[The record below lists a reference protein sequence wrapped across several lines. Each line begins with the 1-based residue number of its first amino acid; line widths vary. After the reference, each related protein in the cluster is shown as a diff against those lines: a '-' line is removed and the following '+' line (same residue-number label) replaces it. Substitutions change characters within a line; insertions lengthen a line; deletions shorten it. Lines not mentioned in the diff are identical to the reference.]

1 MEAHELLNGMNFGR
15 VDAETDSRFDSCFIG
30 TEMLRHILQPQH
42 SLVIGSK
49 GSGKSAAFRLLCQ
62 DRKRVESLLTKD
74 YEELFFIP
82 VYGLQTDDDLP
93 GLEFQDLHFS
103 SIDDFRNFWLMY
115 IGLKTA
121 ATLSHNERLAE
132 IVAKSKS
139 KELKSGY
146 RVIRNVVR
154 DMGIG
159 RDPGSFAK
167 FKFKIKNLVRP
178 RMNAEVLESDA
189 FNRLLS
195 VDFPHRTGMSVK
207 ALLDTIDTVL
217 EEANCV
223 AWIILD
229 KLDLLFIDDFV
240 KLKSAITALVQILVE
255 HGNRFK
261 NTQFK
266 IFLRNDIY
274 RQLRIVNKSHLVTYT
289 QEMKWKEH
297 LLMKLL
303 VSRAVADDNV
313 REWVSNALGEPIEVA
328 HVIQGNDAFVQKVFY
343 AIFEPSLNG
352 NGNGNGNGKGSLPVV
367 PFTHIWM
374 LKHLTDGMGHIY
386 PRELIHLGNIAVEK
400 QRDLNP
406 AAGRHASTRLISAAA
421 LREAFAEVSVYR
433 CDTYLYSEFPHLAA
447 HFDLFRGSDKATFHR
462 SELYELFEGL
472 EPNGDEGIR
481 SIYDAGLITPL
492 GRTVDSSMEF
502 KVPLLYRVGLG
513 ITQRGSKIRSDRK
526 SAKEEAENAEISRFE
541 NMII

>member
-1 MEAHELLNGMNFGR
+1 
-15 VDAETDSRFDSCFIG
+15 
-30 TEMLRHILQPQH
+30 
-42 SLVIGSK
+42 
-49 GSGKSAAFRLLCQ
+49 
-62 DRKRVESLLTKD
+62 
-74 YEELFFIP
+74 
-82 VYGLQTDDDLP
+82 
-93 GLEFQDLHFS
+93 
-103 SIDDFRNFWLMY
+103 
-115 IGLKTA
+115 
-121 ATLSHNERLAE
+121 
-132 IVAKSKS
+132 
-139 KELKSGY
+139 
-146 RVIRNVVR
+146 VIRNVVR

-207 ALLDTIDTVL
+207 ALLDTIDMVL

-223 AWIILD
+223 AWVLLD
-229 KLDLLFIDDFV
+229 KLDLLFIDDFT
-240 KLKSAITALVQILVE
+240 KLKAAITALVQILVE

-289 QEMKWKEH
+289 QEMRWKEH

-303 VSRAVADDNV
+303 VSRAIADDNV
-313 REWVSNALGEPIEVA
+313 REWVSGSLGEPIEVA
-328 HVIQGNDAFVQKVFY
+328 HVIQGDDAFVRKVFY
-343 AIFEPSLNG
+343 EIFEPTLNG
-352 NGNGNGNGKGSLPVV
+352 NSGGSGNGPDPAV

-400 QRDLNP
+400 QRDINR
-406 AAGRHASTRLISAAA
+406 AAGKHASTRLISAAA
-421 LREAFAEVSVYR
+421 LREAFADVSVYR

-462 SELYELFEGL
+462 SELYELFSKL

-481 SIYDAGLITPL
+481 SIYDAGLIAPQ

-502 KVPLLYRVGLG
+502 KVPLLYRIGLG
-513 ITQRGSKIRSDRK
+513 ITQRGSKIRAAGK
-526 SAKEEAENAEISRFE
+526 SRNEEAVDAEIARIE

>member
-1 MEAHELLNGMNFGR
+1 MEPQELLLGMNFGR

-30 TEMLRHILQPQH
+30 TEMLRHVLQPQH
-42 SLVIGSK
+42 SLVLGSK

-62 DRKRVESLLTKD
+62 DRNRVASLLPKD

-82 VYGLQTDDDLP
+82 VYGQQTDDDLP

-103 SIDDFRNFWLMY
+103 GIDDFRNFWLMY
-115 IGLKTA
+115 IGLKSA

-132 IVAKSKS
+132 IVDKSKS
-139 KELKSGY
+139 NELKHGY
-146 RVIRNVVR
+146 KTIRNVVR
-154 DMGIG
+154 DLGIS
-159 RDPGSFAK
+159 REPGGFAR
-167 FKFKIKNLVRP
+167 FKFRIKNFVRP
-178 RMNAEVLESDA
+178 RVNAEVLESEA

-207 ALLDTIDTVL
+207 ALLDTIDMVL
-217 EEANCV
+217 EKSNCA
-223 AWIILD
+223 AWVLLD
-229 KLDLLFIDDFV
+229 KLDLLFIDDFQ
-240 KLKSAITALVQILVE
+240 KLKSAITALVQVLVE
-255 HGNRFK
+255 HGNRFR

-313 REWVSNALGEPIEVA
+313 RAFVSSSLGEPIEVA
-328 HVIQGNDAFVQKVFY
+328 HVIQGDEMLVQKVFY

-352 NGNGNGNGKGSLPVV
+352 GESSPDAI
-367 PFTHIWM
+367 PFTHVWLM
-374 LKHLTDGMGHIY
+374 KHLVDGMGHIY
-386 PRELIHLGNIAVEK
+386 PRELIHLGNLAVEK
-400 QRDLNP
+400 QREINR
-406 AAGRHASTRLISAAA
+406 AEGRHASSRLISAAA
-421 LREAFAEVSVYR
+421 LREAFADVSVYR

-447 HFDLFRGSDKATFHR
+447 HFDLFRGSEKATFHR
-462 SELYELFEGL
+462 SELYELFEKL
-472 EPNGDEGIR
+472 EPNGDEAIR
-481 SIYDAGLITPL
+481 SIYDAGLVTPM

-502 KVPLLYRVGLG
+502 KVPLLYRIGLG
-513 ITQRGSKIRSDRK
+513 ITQRGSRLRGNGKGQK
-526 SAKEEAENAEISRFE
+526 SVVGEEPSYED
-541 NMII
+541 III

>member
-1 MEAHELLNGMNFGR
+1 
-15 VDAETDSRFDSCFIG
+15 
-30 TEMLRHILQPQH
+30 MLRHVLQPQH
-42 SLVIGSK
+42 SLVLGSK

-62 DRKRVESLLTKD
+62 DRNRVSSLLPRD

-103 SIDDFRNFWLMY
+103 SIDDFRNFWLLY
-115 IGLKTA
+115 IGLKSA
-121 ATLSHNERLAE
+121 ATLSHNERLGE
-132 IVAKSKS
+132 IVSKSKS
-139 KELKSGY
+139 KELKDGFKT
-146 RVIRNVVR
+146 IRNVIR
-154 DMGIG
+154 DLGIS
-159 RDPGSFAK
+159 REPGAFAK
-167 FKFKIKNLVRP
+167 FKFKIKNMVRP
-178 RMNAEVLESDA
+178 KVNNEVLESEA

-195 VDFPHRTGMSVK
+195 IDFPHRTGMSVK
-207 ALLDTIDTVL
+207 ALLDTIDMVL
-217 EEANCV
+217 EKSNCV
-223 AWIILD
+223 AWVLLD
-229 KLDLLFIDDFV
+229 KLDLLFIDDFT

-274 RQLRIVNKSHLVTYT
+274 RQLRIVNKSHLVSYT

-303 VSRAVADDNV
+303 VSRAVADDSV
-313 REWVSNALGEPIEVA
+313 REYVSEFLGEKVEVA
-328 HVIQGNDAFVQKVFY
+328 HVIQGDEIFVQKVFY
-343 AIFEPSLNG
+343 AIFEPSLGGG
-352 NGNGNGNGKGSLPVV
+352 NGNGGTAAQDAV
-367 PFTHIWM
+367 PFTHIWL

-400 QRDLNP
+400 QREINR
-406 AAGRHASTRLISAAA
+406 AEGKHASSRLISSAA

-462 SELYELFEGL
+462 SELYKLFEKL
-472 EPNGDEGIR
+472 EPNGDEAIR
-481 SIYDAGLITPL
+481 SIYDAGLITPM

-502 KVPLLYRVGLG
+502 KVPLLYRTGLG
-513 ITQRGSKIRSDRK
+513 ITQRGSKLRSNGK
-526 SAKEEAENAEISRFE
+526 GQKTVVEESNYED
-541 NMII
+541 III

>member
-42 SLVIGSK
+42 SLVLGSK
-49 GSGKSAAFRLLCQ
+49 GSGKSAAFRLLSK
-62 DRKRVESLLTKD
+62 DRSRVESLLTND

-82 VYGLQTDDDLP
+82 VYGQQTDDDLP

-115 IGLKTA
+115 IGLKSA
-121 ATLSHNERLAE
+121 ATLSHNERLEE

-139 KELKSGY
+139 KDLKQGF
-146 RVIRNVVR
+146 RVIKNVVR
-154 DMGIG
+154 DMGIS

-167 FKFKIKNLVRP
+167 FKFRMKNLVRP

-207 ALLDTIDTVL
+207 ALLDTIDMVL

-223 AWIILD
+223 AWVLLD
-229 KLDLLFIDDFV
+229 KLDLLFIDDFE

-313 REWVSNALGEPIEVA
+313 REWVSNSLGEAIEVA
-328 HVIQGNDAFVQKVFY
+328 HVIQGDDAFVQKVFY
-343 AIFEPSLNG
+343 QIFEPSLNSNA
-352 NGNGNGNGKGSLPVV
+352 NGNGEDPAV

-400 QRDLNP
+400 QRDLNR
-406 AAGRHASTRLISAAA
+406 AAGRHASTRLISSAA
-421 LREAFAEVSVYR
+421 LREAFADVSVYR

-462 SELYELFEGL
+462 SELYDLFAKL

-481 SIYDAGLITPL
+481 SIYDAGLIAPM

-502 KVPLLYRVGLG
+502 KVPLLYRIGLG
-513 ITQRGSKIRSDRK
+513 ITQRGSKIRAQVKGRN
-526 SAKEEAENAEISRFE
+526 ETAEDAEIARFE

>member
-1 MEAHELLNGMNFGR
+1 MEPQELLLGMNFGR

-30 TEMLRHILQPQH
+30 TDMLRHVLQAQH
-42 SLVIGSK
+42 SLVLGSK

-62 DRKRVESLLTKD
+62 DRNRVASLLPKD

-82 VYGLQTDDDLP
+82 VYGQQTDDDLP
-93 GLEFQDLHFS
+93 GLEFQDLHFD

-115 IGLKTA
+115 IGLKSA
-121 ATLSHNERLAE
+121 ATLSHNARLAE
-132 IVAKSKS
+132 IVAKSRNR
-139 KELKSGY
+139 ELREGF

-154 DMGIG
+154 DMGIT
-159 RDPGSFAK
+159 REPGAFAK
-167 FKFKIKNLVRP
+167 FKFRIKNLVKP
-178 RMNAEVLESDA
+178 RVNAAVLESEA
-189 FNRLLS
+189 FNKLLS

-207 ALLDTIDTVL
+207 ALLDTIDLVL
-217 EEANCV
+217 EKSNCV
-223 AWIILD
+223 AWVLLD
-229 KLDLLFIDDFV
+229 KLDLIFIDDFNR
-240 KLKSAITALVQILVE
+240 LKSAITALVQILVE

-274 RQLRIVNKSHLVTYT
+274 RQLRIVNKSHLVSYT

-313 REWVSNALGEPIEVA
+313 RAHVSAFLGEPVEVA
-328 HVIQGNDAFVQKVFY
+328 HVIQGDEITVQKVFY

-352 NGNGNGNGKGSLPVV
+352 NGQEDAV
-367 PFTHIWM
+367 PFTHVWL
-374 LKHLTDGMGHIY
+374 LKHLTDGMGNIY

-400 QRDLNP
+400 QREINR
-406 AAGRHASTRLISAAA
+406 AEGKHASSRLISAAA

-433 CDTYLYSEFPHLAA
+433 CDTYLYSEFPHLAG

-462 SELYELFEGL
+462 SELYKLFEKL
-472 EPNGDEGIR
+472 EPNGDEAIR

-502 KVPLLYRVGLG
+502 KVPLLYRTGLG
-513 ITQRGSKIRSDRK
+513 ITQRGSRLRSNGKGQK
-526 SAKEEAENAEISRFE
+526 SVVEESNLEDIV
-541 NMII
+541 I

>member
-1 MEAHELLNGMNFGR
+1 MEPLELLQGMNFGR

-42 SLVIGSK
+42 SLVLGSK

-62 DRKRVESLLTKD
+62 DRNRVGSLLPKN

-103 SIDDFRNFWLMY
+103 SIDDFRNFWLLY
-115 IGLKTA
+115 IGLKSA
-121 ATLSHNERLAE
+121 ATLSHSERMEE
-132 IVAKSKS
+132 IVHKSKS
-139 KELKSGY
+139 KEVKNGY
-146 RVIRNVVR
+146 KTIKNVIR
-154 DMGIG
+154 DLGIS
-159 RDPGSFAK
+159 REPGAFAK
-167 FKFKIKNLVRP
+167 FKFKIKNMVRP
-178 RMNAEVLESDA
+178 RVNAEILESDA

-207 ALLDTIDTVL
+207 ALLDTIDMVL
-217 EEANCV
+217 EKSNCA
-223 AWIILD
+223 AWVMLD
-229 KLDLLFIDDFV
+229 KLDLLFIDDFT

-274 RQLRIVNKSHLVTYT
+274 RQLRIVNKSHLVSYT
-289 QEMKWKEH
+289 QEMKWKDH

-313 REWVSNALGEPIEVA
+313 RDYVSELLGEPIAVA
-328 HVIQGNDAFVQKVFY
+328 DVIQGDEMLVQKVFY

-352 NGNGNGNGKGSLPVV
+352 GGQADAV
-367 PFTHIWM
+367 PFTHIWLM
-374 LKHLTDGMGHIY
+374 KHLTDGMGHIY

-400 QRDLNP
+400 QREINR
-406 AAGRHASTRLISAAA
+406 AEGKHASARLISAAA

-447 HFDLFRGSDKATFHR
+447 HFDLFRGREKATFHR
-462 SELYELFEGL
+462 SELYELFEKL
-472 EPNGDEGIR
+472 EPNGDEAIR
-481 SIYDAGLITPL
+481 SIYDAGLITPM
-492 GRTVDSSMEF
+492 GRTADSSMEF
-502 KVPLLYRVGLG
+502 KVPLLYRTGLG
-513 ITQRGSKIRSDRK
+513 ITQRGSKLRSNGRGQK
-526 SAKEEAENAEISRFE
+526 SVVEESSYED
-541 NMII
+541 IIL

>member
-42 SLVIGSK
+42 SLVLGSK
-49 GSGKSAAFRLLCQ
+49 GSGKSAAFRLLSK
-62 DRKRVESLLTKD
+62 DRSRVESLLTKD

-82 VYGLQTDDDLP
+82 VYGQQTDDDLP

-115 IGLKTA
+115 IGLKSA
-121 ATLSHNERLAE
+121 ATLSHNERLEE

-139 KELKSGY
+139 KDLKQGF
-146 RVIRNVVR
+146 RVIKNVVR
-154 DMGIG
+154 DMGIS

-167 FKFKIKNLVRP
+167 FKFRMKNLVRP

-207 ALLDTIDTVL
+207 ALLDTIDMVL

-223 AWIILD
+223 AWVLLD
-229 KLDLLFIDDFV
+229 KLDLLFIDDFE

-313 REWVSNALGEPIEVA
+313 REWVSNSLGEAIEVA
-328 HVIQGNDAFVQKVFY
+328 HVIQGDDAFVQKVFY
-343 AIFEPSLNG
+343 QIFEPSLNSNA
-352 NGNGNGNGKGSLPVV
+352 NGNGEDPAV

-400 QRDLNP
+400 QRDLNR
-406 AAGRHASTRLISAAA
+406 AAGRHASTRLISSAA
-421 LREAFAEVSVYR
+421 LREAFADVSVYR

-462 SELYELFEGL
+462 SELYDLFAKL

-481 SIYDAGLITPL
+481 SIYDAGLIAPM

-502 KVPLLYRVGLG
+502 KVPLLYRIGLG
-513 ITQRGSKIRSDRK
+513 ITQRGSKIRAQVKGRN
-526 SAKEEAENAEISRFE
+526 ETAEDAEIARFE

>member
-1 MEAHELLNGMNFGR
+1 MNFGR

-42 SLVIGSK
+42 SLVLGSK
-49 GSGKSAAFRLLCQ
+49 GSGKSAAFRLLAQ
-62 DRKRVESLLTKD
+62 DRSRVESLLTKD

-115 IGLKTA
+115 IGLKSA

-132 IVAKSKS
+132 IVNESKS
-139 KELKSGY
+139 KELKQGFK
-146 RVIRNVVR
+146 VIRNVVR
-154 DMGIG
+154 DMGIE
-159 RDPGSFAK
+159 RDPRSFAK

-207 ALLDTIDTVL
+207 ALLDTIDMVL

-223 AWIILD
+223 AWVLLD
-229 KLDLLFIDDFV
+229 KLDLLFIDDFD
-240 KLKSAITALVQILVE
+240 KLKAAITALVQILVE

-303 VSRAVADDNV
+303 VSRAIADDNV
-313 REWVSNALGEPIEVA
+313 REWVSGSLGEPIEVA
-328 HVIQGNDAFVQKVFY
+328 HVIQGDDAFVRKVFY
-343 AIFEPSLNG
+343 EIFEPTLNSNGG
-352 NGNGNGNGKGSLPVV
+352 NAGNSQEPAV

-400 QRDLNP
+400 QRDINR
-406 AAGRHASTRLISAAA
+406 AAGKHASTRLISAAA
-421 LREAFAEVSVYR
+421 LREAFADVSVYR

-462 SELYELFEGL
+462 SELYDLFSKL

-481 SIYDAGLITPL
+481 SIYDAGLITPQ

-502 KVPLLYRVGLG
+502 KVPLLYRIGLG
-513 ITQRGSKIRSDRK
+513 ITQRGSKIRAGVK
-526 SAKEEAENAEISRFE
+526 SRNEESIDAEIARIE
-541 NMII
+541 NMLI

>member
-42 SLVIGSK
+42 SLVLGSK
-49 GSGKSAAFRLLCQ
+49 GSGKSAAFRLLSK
-62 DRKRVESLLTKD
+62 DRSRVDSLLTKD

-82 VYGLQTDDDLP
+82 VYGQQTDDDLP

-115 IGLKTA
+115 IGLKSA
-121 ATLSHNERLAE
+121 ATLSHNDRLAE
-132 IVAKSKS
+132 IVAASKS
-139 KELKSGY
+139 KELKRGFKA
-146 RVIRNVVR
+146 IKNVVR
-154 DMGIG
+154 DMGIS
-159 RDPGSFAK
+159 RDPGSLSK
-167 FKFKIKNLVRP
+167 LKFKIKNMTRP

-195 VDFPHRTGMSVK
+195 VEFPHRTGMSVK
-207 ALLDTIDTVL
+207 ALLDTIDMVL

-223 AWIILD
+223 AWVLLD
-229 KLDLLFIDDFV
+229 KLDLLFIDDFE

-303 VSRAVADDNV
+303 VSRAIADDNV
-313 REWVSNALGEPIEVA
+313 REWVSNALGEQIEVS
-328 HVIQGNDAFVQKVFY
+328 HVIQGDDAFVQKVY
-343 AIFEPSLNG
+343 YQIFEPSLNS
-352 NGNGNGNGKGSLPVV
+352 NGNGNGNDSVPAV

-400 QRDLNP
+400 QRDMNR
-406 AAGRHASTRLISAAA
+406 AAGKHASTRLISSAA
-421 LREAFAEVSVYR
+421 LREAFADVSVYR

-462 SELYELFEGL
+462 SELYDLFAKL

-481 SIYDAGLITPL
+481 SIYDAGLITPM

-502 KVPLLYRVGLG
+502 KVPLLYRIGLG
-513 ITQRGSKIRSDRK
+513 ITQRGSRIRAGGK
-526 SAKEEAENAEISRFE
+526 TKNEEAEDADIPRVE

>member
-1 MEAHELLNGMNFGR
+1 MEPHELLNGMNFGR

-30 TEMLRHILQPQH
+30 TEMLRHVLQPQH
-42 SLVIGSK
+42 SLVLGSK

-62 DRKRVESLLTKD
+62 DRNRVESLLPKN

-103 SIDDFRNFWLMY
+103 SIDDFRNFWLLY
-115 IGLKTA
+115 IGLKSA
-121 ATLSHNERLAE
+121 ATLSHNKRLEE
-132 IVAKSKS
+132 IVNKSRS
-139 KELKSGY
+139 KQLKTGF
-146 RVIRNVVR
+146 RTIRNVIR
-154 DMGIG
+154 DLGIS
-159 RDPGSFAK
+159 REPGSFAK

-178 RMNAEVLESDA
+178 RVNAQVLESEA

-195 VDFPHRTGMSVK
+195 IDFPHRTGMSVK
-207 ALLDTIDTVL
+207 ALLDTIDMVL
-217 EEANCV
+217 EESNCV
-223 AWIILD
+223 AWVLLD
-229 KLDLLFIDDFV
+229 KLDLLFIDDFQ

-274 RQLRIVNKSHLVTYT
+274 RQLRIVNKSHLVSYT

-303 VSRAVADDNV
+303 VSRGVADDNV
-313 REWVSNALGEPIEVA
+313 REHVSAFLGEPIEVA
-328 HVIQGNDAFVQKVFY
+328 DVIQGDEALVKKVFY

-352 NGNGNGNGKGSLPVV
+352 NGSPEAEAV
-367 PFTHIWM
+367 PFTHIWL

-400 QRDLNP
+400 QRDLNRE
-406 AAGRHASTRLISAAA
+406 AGTHASTRLISAAA

-462 SELYELFEGL
+462 SELYKLFEGL
-472 EPNGDEGIR
+472 EPNGDEAIR
-481 SIYDAGLITPL
+481 SIYDAGLITPM

-502 KVPLLYRVGLG
+502 KVPLLYRTGLG
-513 ITQRGSKIRSDRK
+513 ITQRGSKLRSNGK
-526 SAKEEAENAEISRFE
+526 GQKTVVEEESTYED
-541 NMII
+541 III

>member
-42 SLVIGSK
+42 SLVLGSK
-49 GSGKSAAFRLLCQ
+49 GSGKSAAFRLLSQ
-62 DRKRVESLLTKD
+62 DRSRVESLLTKD

-115 IGLKTA
+115 IGLKSA
-121 ATLSHNERLAE
+121 ATLSHNDRLAE

-139 KELKSGY
+139 KELKQAF

-159 RDPGSFAK
+159 RDPGSFSK
-167 FKFKIKNLVRP
+167 FKFKMKNLVRP

-207 ALLDTIDTVL
+207 ALLDTIDMLL

-223 AWIILD
+223 AWVLLD
-229 KLDLLFIDDFV
+229 KLDLLFIDDFE

-303 VSRAVADDNV
+303 VSRAIADDNV
-313 REWVSNALGEPIEVA
+313 REWVSNALGEKIEVA
-328 HVIQGNDAFVQKVFY
+328 HVIQGDDAFVQKVFY
-343 AIFEPSLNG
+343 AIFEPSLNSNQG
-352 NGNGNGNGKGSLPVV
+352 NGNGSAPAV

-400 QRDLNP
+400 QRDLNR
-406 AAGRHASTRLISAAA
+406 AAGRHASTRLISSAA
-421 LREAFAEVSVYR
+421 LREAFADVSVYR

-462 SELYELFEGL
+462 SELYDLFAKL

-502 KVPLLYRVGLG
+502 KVPLLYRIGLG
-513 ITQRGSKIRSDRK
+513 ITQRGSKIRANGK
-526 SAKEEAENAEISRFE
+526 SEKEVVEDAEIERFE
-541 NMII
+541 KMII

>member
-30 TEMLRHILQPQH
+30 TEMLRHLLQPQH
-42 SLVIGSK
+42 SLVLGSK
-49 GSGKSAAFRLLCQ
+49 GSGKSAAFRLLSK
-62 DRKRVESLLTKD
+62 DRKRVESLLTND

-82 VYGLQTDDDLP
+82 VYGQQTDDDLP

-115 IGLKTA
+115 IGLKSA
-121 ATLSHNERLAE
+121 ATLSHNERLEE
-132 IVAKSKS
+132 IVRKSDS
-139 KELKSGY
+139 KELKNGFKT
-146 RVIRNVVR
+146 IKNVVR
-154 DMGIG
+154 DMGIS
-159 RDPGSFAK
+159 RDPGSLTK
-167 FKFKIKNLVRP
+167 MKSKLRNMVRP
-178 RMNAEVLESDA
+178 RMNMEVLESDA

-207 ALLDTIDTVL
+207 ALLDTIDMVL

-223 AWIILD
+223 AWVLLD
-229 KLDLLFIDDFV
+229 KLDLLFIDDFE

-289 QEMKWKEH
+289 QEMKWKEY

-303 VSRAVADDNV
+303 VSRAIADDNV
-313 REWVSNALGEPIEVA
+313 REWVSKSLGEAIEVA
-328 HVIQGNDAFVQKVFY
+328 HVIQGDDTFVQKVFY
-343 AIFEPSLNG
+343 QIFEPSLNG
-352 NGNGNGNGKGSLPVV
+352 NGNGEEPAV

-374 LKHLTDGMGHIY
+374 LKHLTDGMGNIY

-400 QRDLNP
+400 QRDMNR
-406 AAGRHASTRLISAAA
+406 AAGRHTSTRLISSAA
-421 LREAFAEVSVYR
+421 LREAFADVSVYR

-447 HFDLFRGSDKATFHR
+447 HFDLFRGSEKATFHR
-462 SELYELFEGL
+462 SELYDLFARL

-481 SIYDAGLITPL
+481 SIYDAGLIMPM

-502 KVPLLYRVGLG
+502 KVPLLYRIGLG
-513 ITQRGSKIRSDRK
+513 ITQRGSKIRANGKSRK
-526 SAKEEAENAEISRFE
+526 DEAEEAEIARFE